1 MANTEEIKNLG
12 RIRYIEPTNF
22 FSQQEGT
29 YSDAINFPYE
39 DYNMAVDLSIEVA
52 DRYSCGLGKET
63 GEVKKIVYSTD
74 NGTLSFFGGTRGYSS
89 TAKQDDSYLT
99 ANFTDISMV
108 TPESNTSEC
117 LGIESIDITYNS
129 WMYPQ
134 VVIRFVDVRG
144 ATVMLPSEKGYYS
157 RNDIG
162 MASSV
167 YKSFFTF
174 PYPIFTLRVKGFY
187 GKGVTYKLAVEKT
200 ALDFDSNTGNFNITV
215 TFIGYMFGIY
225 ADMPM
230 TYLAIAP
237 FIPEGRKYWNQKVE
251 SGVFR
256 FKSSDGTDKCGM
268 MTIPELR
275 LKLAQAA
282 NNEEAISAAAEG
294 ERIMNNYDEQ
304 IARTRALVE
313 NFPMSGWLELE
324 GVDYLYAVGT
334 QSNDMD
340 SLRTVISGYV
350 ESVSGYDGTYGTN
363 YIDNCPDLVR
373 IADGATA
380 IESIMFVK
388 DAEGNGFSFY
398 DDSPLYGKSNKEK
411 YERYVMPYSAVTSLI
426 NNGHEGLQNL
436 YLFIAP
442 ITSGALSFKEY
453 TDRIENKAHE
463 LEVRKKAMDEDY
475 RNRKEAMIEKAIGF
489 KPSVRNIY
497 NLIFAH
503 MDTFMHVFYSLM
515 RTIKNE
521 LDGTT
526 DRKKRAKSTYDIADG
541 MSDTGREKARLN
553 GADGSD
559 DKSAYLPPFAA
570 FYKEV
575 SDRNRKTMVMQWP
588 GERNRGSELV
598 EVGFVEDLL
607 SAAEMYGENE
617 EDVSAIIESMSSSAA
632 PTSSGNGG
640 SPSPTVYNM
649 IPLTTYD
656 FIHKDDMG
664 NPYDGVKSKIY
675 GNEGGIDGEIIGIF
689 ATRANYY
696 LCSNDDDSR
705 REARSFGR
713 LEAINLF
720 KAVGD
725 RYSDEFV
732 KFIKKYADGANT
744 NSETYDLIK
753 ILTATSGNNVTNVW
767 ASEQTPN
774 LNRPLYADNGHGIEY
789 CYHKGFE
796 DSGATYRMFPV
807 YFNDF
812 HDLRHD
818 YVNDTSLGENRNYI
832 SMDGVSAIYGSS
844 GISET
849 FVMYDNRDY
858 IRNVFASMESEVR
871 SAEEYLKEN
880 KGTYGNRRED
890 EYGKIKRTNSTLRN
904 YTNNIDESFSEKCYK
919 RQIIVN
925 DKENG
930 TSPKTISRIV
940 GRGTPEEQK
949 KYYIKYPA
957 IINEKRKVSLFDHIF
972 YISQTSILA
981 KAYLFL
987 QAMPI
992 MGNGDNGGIEDDASN
1007 GLGLKGRLLREGS
1020 YYWRQDSEDEVINF
1034 DTPQGIRY
1042 KIPAKTQTFMGRRRD
1057 ENYSTFQLIKESDG
1071 DGWEYPE
1078 WKAPKDT
1085 TPSRRRVLKQ
1095 YFIDWAQSSD
1105 DKGFAANEPRLR
1117 NPALYNNGTDRI
1129 QTEDSDAEQTDT
1141 YAKGLM
1147 IKDLAANEELQSTE
1161 AVEAR
1166 KLQDFLRDV
1175 FFSVYTTIDLYS
1187 GLYDTDADM
1196 VGMSIDKTYMRNAF
1210 KGFMDELNAIYGR
1223 TVRDMEEDPDAYAR
1237 NTSGLTMNPF
1247 KNTDLK
1253 LSTYITLKSLY
1264 DKWLCSPHKGPDTW
1278 TLRREGGRM
1287 AQSDAADSTI
1297 NDYSDFDN
1305 FIYTDTF
1312 YHDIGDDLIVNVSK
1326 VSSWLSSCLPTSNM
1340 NTTEGIMSYTGRSV
1354 YDFLA
1359 QVAQDC
1365 GATLMALPSRFGL
1378 YDANGIKEMFTP
1390 ISINNHWDEDTS
1402 SFIFMYSY
1410 KPSEHLGDSDTG
1422 NADMNGWCPEGD
1434 GINLTKEEIMGQMFS
1449 DGGYTIPAFGVTF
1462 AKQNQ
1467 GIFTNISLNT
1477 ENAGVTEAGL
1487 AATFNIAAKASES
1500 PRETVFYGQD
1510 LYRVYSQYS
1519 YQCGVDMMGDMQIMP
1534 LMYFQLNNI
1543 PLWKGA
1549 YMIKKVTHKITAGDI
1564 KTHFEGL
1571 RINKYAIPMADG
1583 AVLVTKDTGNRTGY
1597 GSIAGI
1603 DTTIGDDGI
1612 VYDAT
1617 EHDYPGDPNYRISD
1631 RIDFDER
1638 NITDTKPIIC
1648 LTPAHGPRTEKWR
1661 EYRWSSA
1668 VVDRIAAI
1676 LRDYKFKDGTPYG
1689 KNIQICNKNG
1699 KHTSSAGYSM
1709 TETKELIKKYGSK
1722 KVISV
1727 VPHWN
1732 GGAGDRHEIYLENA
1746 MEGTRQDSRRFAECM
1761 HTEMLKVKERA
1772 GEYTKMPDG
1781 MMNGNC
1787 SIKNLDNSNTDG
1799 APKMDCACILTE
1811 NWYADYP
1818 SGCKWDSEKAYS
1830 ETENGIYKC
1839 GRGWMMDEEGLD
1851 VIAAAHA
1858 RGIKRY
1864 IDTLA

>member
-1 MANTEEIKNLG
+1 MANTDDIKNLG

-22 FSQQEGT
+22 FLRQEGT

-52 DRYSCGLGKET
+52 DRYSCGLGKES
-63 GEVKKIVYSTD
+63 GEVRKIVYSTD

-99 ANFTDISMV
+99 ANFTDISM
-108 TPESNTSEC
+108 TSPGSNTSEC

-157 RNDIG
+157 KDDIG

-174 PYPIFTLRVKGFY
+174 PYPIFTLKVKGFY
-187 GKGVTYKLAVEKT
+187 GRGVTYKLAVEKT

-230 TYLAIAP
+230 TYVAIAP
-237 FIPEGRKYWNQKVE
+237 FTSEGRKYWNQKVE

-256 FKSSDGTDKCGM
+256 FRSSDGTDKCDM

-294 ERIMNNYDEQ
+294 EQVMNNYDEQ
-304 IARTRALVE
+304 ILRTTALVD
-313 NFPMSGWLELE
+313 NFPMGGWLELD
-324 GVDYLYAVGT
+324 GVDYLYATGNR
-334 QSNDMD
+334 SSDMD
-340 SLRTVISGYV
+340 DLRTTISGYV
-350 ESVSGYDGTYGTN
+350 VSLSGYDGTYGTN
-363 YIDNCPDLVR
+363 YADSCPDLVR
-373 IADGATA
+373 VANGSVS
-380 IESIMFVK
+380 IENIMFTK
-388 DAEGNGFSFY
+388 NPSGSGFVYY
-398 DDSPLYGKSNKEK
+398 DDKPLSGEGNKEK
-411 YERYVMPYSAVTSLI
+411 YERCVMPYSAVTSLI
-426 NNGHEGLQNL
+426 NTGHEGLQNL
-436 YLFIAP
+436 YLFIIP
-442 ITSGALSFKEY
+442 RSSGALSFKEF
-453 TDRIENKAHE
+453 TDRIKNKVRE
-463 LEVRKKAMDEDY
+463 LEARKKAMEEEY
-475 RNRKEAMIEKAIGF
+475 RGKRETMIEKAIGF

-497 NLIFAH
+497 NLVFAH

-521 LDGTT
+521 LDGTS
-526 DRKKRAKSTYDIADG
+526 DRKWRAKATYGIADG
-541 MSDTGREKARLN
+541 MSDTGREKGRLS
-553 GADGSD
+553 GTGSSD

-575 SDRNRKTMVMQWP
+575 SDRDRKTMVMQWP
-588 GERNRGSELV
+588 GERSNGSNLA
-598 EVGFVEDLL
+598 EVSFVENLL

-617 EDVSAIIESMSSSAA
+617 EDVSAIIESMSSAA
-632 PTSSGNGG
+632 TTTTPGNGG

-656 FIHKDDMG
+656 FIHKDDIM
-664 NPYDGVKSKIY
+664 NPYDGVKSKVY
-675 GNEGGIDGEIIGIF
+675 GDKDGIDGEILGIF

-696 LCSNDDDSR
+696 LCGNGEESR

-720 KAVGD
+720 KAIGD
-725 RYSDEFV
+725 RYSDSFV
-732 KFIKKYADGANT
+732 NFIKKYADGAKAG
-744 NSETYDLIK
+744 SEAYDLINT
-753 ILTATSGNNVTNVW
+753 LTATDDNTVTKVW
-767 ASEQTPN
+767 TAEQGPN
-774 LNRPLYADNGHGIEY
+774 LNRALYADKGKNIEY
-789 CYHKGFE
+789 CYHKGFSE
-796 DSGATYRMFPV
+796 DNTTYRMFPM
-807 YFNDF
+807 YMENF
-812 HDLRHD
+812 HDLCHD
-818 YVNDTSLGENRNYI
+818 YVNDTELRNNSNYL
-832 SMDGVSAIYGSS
+832 SMDKPSGIYGDS
-844 GISET
+844 GVTES
-849 FVMYDNRDY
+849 FVVFENRDY
-858 IRNVFASMESEVR
+858 IKNVFASMESEIR
-871 SAEEYLKEN
+871 STEEYLKEN
-880 KGTYGNRRED
+880 KDTYGSRSED
-890 EYGKIKRTNSTLRN
+890 EYGKLKRTNSTIRN
-904 YTNNIDESFSEKCYK
+904 YTNNIDESFGEKCYK
-919 RQIIVN
+919 RQIIV
-925 DKENG
+925 DAQEEKIKMGAIKEL
-930 TSPKTISRIV
+930 V
-940 GRGTPEEQK
+940 GKGSTEEQK

-957 IINEKRKVSLFDHIF
+957 IVDEKKGDSLFDHVF

-992 MGNGDNGGIEDDASN
+992 RGNGDNGGIEDSAAN
-1007 GLGLKGRLLREGS
+1007 GLGLKARLLREGS

-1034 DTPQGIRY
+1034 DTPQGIKY
-1042 KIPAKTQTFMGRRRD
+1042 EVPSKTQTFMGRKRD
-1057 ENYSTFQLIKESDG
+1057 ENYSTFRLIKESDS
-1071 DGWEYPE
+1071 DKWEYSE
-1078 WKAPKDT
+1078 WTAPAGT

-1095 YFIDWAQSSD
+1095 YFIEWAQSSD
-1105 DKGFAANEPRLR
+1105 DRGFAANEPRLR
-1117 NPALYNNGTDRI
+1117 NAALYNDGVDRI
-1129 QTEDSDAEQTDT
+1129 QTEDSDAEQTKT
-1141 YAKGLM
+1141 YARGLM
-1147 IKDLAANEELQSTE
+1147 IKDLAANEELHSTE
-1161 AVEAR
+1161 ATEAR

-1175 FFSVYTTIDLYS
+1175 FFTVCTTMDLYS
-1187 GLYDTDADM
+1187 GMYDPETDT
-1196 VGMSIDKTYMRNAF
+1196 VSLSVDKTHMRNAF

-1223 TVRDMEEDPDAYAR
+1223 TVRDLEEDPDTYAK

-1264 DKWLCSPHKGPDTW
+1264 DKWLCSPHNGPNTW
-1278 TLRREGGRM
+1278 TLRRDGGRM
-1287 AQSDAADSTI
+1287 AYSDASDSTVS
-1297 NDYSDFDN
+1297 DYSDFDN

-1326 VSSWLSSCLPTSNM
+1326 VSSWLSSCLPTSNLS
-1340 NTTEGIMSYTGRSV
+1340 TTEGIMSYTGRSV
-1354 YDFLA
+1354 YDFLT

-1378 YDANGIKEMFTP
+1378 YDEKGVREMFTP

-1422 NADMNGWCPEGD
+1422 NADMNGWSPEGD

-1467 GIFTNISLNT
+1467 SIFTNISLNT

-1549 YMIKKVTHKITAGDI
+1549 YMIKKVTHKISAGDI

-1583 AVLVTKDTGNRTGY
+1583 AVLVTRNTGSGTGY
-1597 GSIAGI
+1597 DSMAGI
-1603 DTTIGDDGI
+1603 DTTTGEDGI
-1612 VYDAT
+1612 VYDNT
-1617 EHDYPGDPNYRISD
+1617 EHDYPGDPGHRISD
-1631 RIDFDER
+1631 AIDFDER
-1638 NITDTKPIIC
+1638 NITETKPIIC
-1648 LTPAHGPRTEKWR
+1648 LTPAHGPRTGKWR

-1668 VVDRIAAI
+1668 VVSRIAEI
-1676 LRDYKFKDGTPYG
+1676 LGGYRFKDGTPYSR
-1689 KNIQICNKNG
+1689 NIQVCNKDG
-1699 KHTSSAGYSM
+1699 KHTTSGGYSM
-1709 TETKELIKKYGSK
+1709 KETQELIKKYGSK

-1732 GGAGDRHEIYLENA
+1732 GGAGERHEIYLANA
-1746 MEGTRQDSRRFAECM
+1746 LEGTRQDSRKFAECM
-1761 HTEMLKVKERA
+1761 HTEMLNVKARS
-1772 GEYTKMPDG
+1772 GEYGSMPEG
-1781 MMNGNC
+1781 MMNGDC
-1787 SIKNLDNSNTDG
+1787 LIKNLSDSNTDG
-1799 APKMDCACILTE
+1799 APKLDCACLLTE

-1818 SGCKWDSEKAYS
+1818 SKCPWDSENKYAEKEAGRYMS
-1830 ETENGIYKC
+1830 
-1839 GRGWMMDEEGLD
+1839 GRGWLMNDGLD
-1851 VIAAAHA
+1851 IIAEAHA
-1858 RGIKRY
+1858 KGIKRY
-1864 IDTLA
+1864 IDSLG